1 MEIVVLIFT
10 GIAGVIL
17 TFITG
22 NLLQQGAVRA
32 SAGLSLLIALFFY
45 FFPNLLS
52 EYLTHHIPF
61 VFFGASF
68 VGMVSKNLVS
78 TYWALGISGIIFSL
92 IYINTG
98 PYFEGFGGAL
108 GTTASISV
116 IVILGIIILQ
126 KKFFPKR
133 EIEDNKSI
141 TSGNFPTGRKD

>member
-1 MEIVVLIFT
+1 MELIVLILT
-10 GIAGVIL
+10 GIAGVL
-17 TFITG
+17 TTFIVSNTWK
-22 NLLQQGAVRA
+22 QGAVRA
-32 SAGLSLLIALFFY
+32 SAGLSLVVGMFFY

-78 TYWALGISGIIFSL
+78 SYWALGISGIIFSTL
-92 IYINTG
+92 YLHTG

-116 IVILGIIILQ
+116 IVILGVVILQ
-126 KKFFPKR
+126 KKLFTKR
-133 EIEDNKSI
+133 EIEEN
-141 TSGNFPTGRKD
+141 N